1 MPFAEGSSLLVRNI
15 EAFGPSLLNILLIG
29 TERGLARAVPD
40 CQPLMDGYEGFSVTL
55 PEPVASQSA
64 LIEAALPEG
73 ANGGN
78 TLILLADADQ
88 LVLKALHA
96 ATGFLK
102 ARGFVV
108 NTLYARTLFVEPV
121 QARVNPIHY
130 EVMFNEAGKVAANLR
145 RGHYLEFGTFDGRTF
160 TLAWHSMAK
169 RCPWMRFFGFDSFT
183 GILGARN
190 DEVYVDGTYCSN
202 RETFEHNWRVAGLDP
217 GRCMSVP
224 GDFRESLAEPGL
236 RERLGI
242 EAAAVVHIDCD
253 VYEAA
258 KAALDFVAPVLQQGS
273 VLLFDEFHAN
283 HASNATGERRALREL
298 LAAHPELEVER
309 WHDYAVEGRSF
320 LVHRHR

>member
-15 EAFGPSLLNILLIG
+15 DAFGPALRNILLLG
-29 TERGLARAVPD
+29 TEAGLARAIPD
-40 CQPLMDGYEGFSVTL
+40 CQPLMDGYEGFAVTL
-55 PEPVASQSA
+55 PAPVATQSA
-64 LIEAALPEG
+64 VIEAALPEG
-73 ANGGN
+73 ADGSN

-121 QARVNPIHY
+121 HVRVNPIHY

-190 DEVYVDGTYCSN
+190 DEVYADGYCSN

-217 GRCMSVP
+217 ARCTSVP
-224 GDFRESLAEPGL
+224 GGFPREPG
-236 RERLGI
+236 RTGPAR
-242 EAAAVVHIDCD
+242 
-253 VYEAA
+253 
-258 KAALDFVAPVLQQGS
+258 
-273 VLLFDEFHAN
+273 
-283 HASNATGERRALREL
+283 AS
-298 LAAHPELEVER
+298 
-309 WHDYAVEGRSF
+309 
-320 LVHRHR
+320 RHRRRGRGAHRLRCLRGGQGGA